1 MHTTLQRIGGKDIPR
16 RLREIPDAPKQLY
29 VLGVLQDEG
38 RPHLAVVGSR
48 AASPY
53 GKQAVRE
60 LIGGLRGT
68 DVVIVSGLA
77 YGIDALAHETALE
90 NGLATIAIPGSGL
103 DWSVLYPR
111 AHVNLARTIVQSGG
125 ALVSEFEPETKAADW
140 TFPKRNRIMAGLCQ
154 ATLVVE
160 ARERSGS
167 LITARLTAEYNR
179 DLLVVPGSI
188 FSEESRGTHQFLK
201 LGATPVTCAA
211 DVRSALGISGHIA
224 AIPED
229 LSEQEQLVYSMLSQP
244 ITREALLQGLAL
256 PVTEATILLS
266 AMEIKGLLV
275 EEFGFVRKP

>member
-1 MHTTLQRIGGKDIPR
+1 M
-16 RLREIPDAPKQLY
+16 PDAPSHLY
-29 VLGVLQDEG
+29 VLGVLPDEH

-53 GKQAVRE
+53 GKQVVRE

-90 NGLATIAIPGSGL
+90 AGLHTIAVPGSGL
-103 DWSVLYPR
+103 SWDVLYPR
-111 AHVNLARTIVQSGG
+111 ANVHLARRILSSGG
-125 ALVSEFEPETKAADW
+125 TLLSEFEPNTKATDW

-188 FSEESRGTHQFLK
+188 FNEGSRGTHQFLK
-201 LGATPVTCAA
+201 LGATPITCVEDLRTALKL
-211 DVRSALGISGHIA
+211 SAQESVCNLK
-224 AIPED
+224 D
-229 LSEQEQLVYSMLSQP
+229 LSEEEKRVYAILSSP
-244 ITREALLQGLAL
+244 KPREALIQELAM
-256 PVTEATILLS
+256 PITEAVILLS

-275 EEFGFVRKP
+275 EEFGVVRMT